1 MTSMFAFPG
10 MFGPHIKDSNLKLPE
25 DFESYNPEQYP
36 HFHVFMLTHLCQ
48 PIEIQALEDNANIIA
63 AISDDEIKKV
73 TFEQLIEKGIVYGTG
88 NLV

>member
-10 MFGPHIKDSNLKLPE
+10 MFKPHIEDSNLKLPD
-25 DFESYNPEQYP
+25 DFEDYDPEQYP

-48 PIEIQALEDNANIIA
+48 PIYIWALEENANIIA
-63 AISDDEIKKV
+63 AISEDEIRQV
-73 TFEQLIEKGIVYGTG
+73 TFEHLIKKGIVYGVG

>member
-10 MFGPHIKDSNLKLPE
+10 MFGPHIKDSNLKQPE
-25 DFESYNPEQYP
+25 DFESYDPEQYP

-48 PIEIQALEDNANIIA
+48 PIDIQTLESNANIIA
-63 AISDDEIKKV
+63 AIPDDEIKKV